1 MKTSSWIAIGL
12 FAATAAWLA
21 SGYIIGGGGEDEED
35 RAATAQPTLVEV
47 RTSEARTVPQYIFAQ
62 GGAQPFRTADVI
74 AQAAGTI
81 DEIIVQEGDQVRA
94 GAVVA
99 RIRLDARS
107 SRRESAQA
115 RVKTFEAD
123 LEGMRQLAEDGFAAE
138 SRVRELEAQLESA
151 RAELASIREEIDDTE
166 VEASIPGIVSDVF
179 VNAGQFAAAG
189 GPIIRVVDNSPLRV
203 MLNVSQRDVGKV
215 DRGSV
220 ALVSLATGGLAKGRV
235 CFIAPAA
242 DPETRTFRVEVRVPN
257 EDRRIPSHVSA
268 ELRLKTGEVK
278 AHFVSPAIL
287 ALDEAGEL
295 GVKSVDENGKA
306 AFHRVEI
313 LHAETDGVWIGGL
326 PDRLQLIST
335 GQGFVRQGENVRVA
349 NARPAAAGT
358 AANAP
363 QGAPSPTS
371 TVRSDPLDAAEE
383 LADPPP
389 AEELCEKTG
398 ADAVAAGVAPSAGQA
413 AGGGAAGVAPSAG
426 QAVGGQTVPQR
437 GGSAQPGATGDT
449 GAPPIEPVPAPST
462 GVTPPTIPS
471 PPVAQ
476 PPAPA
481 PAAPQGGAGASTPG
495 AGGPGAPADSGSPT
509 GGASG
514 GAGQGGPQ

>member
-21 SGYIIGGGGEDEED
+21 SGYIIDGDDEDEED
-35 RAATAQPTLVEV
+35 RAASAQPTLVEV
-47 RTSEARTVPQYIFAQ
+47 RSSEARTVPQYIFAQ
-62 GGAQPFRTADVI
+62 GSAQPFRTADVV

-81 DEIIVQEGDQVRA
+81 DAVLVQEGDQVRA
-94 GAVVA
+94 DTVVA

-115 RVKTFEAD
+115 RVETLEAD
-123 LEGMRQLAEDGFAAE
+123 LEGMRQLAKDGFAAE

-151 RAELASIREEIDDTE
+151 RAELAGVREEIEDTE
-166 VEASIPGIVSDVF
+166 VKAPIPGIVSDVF
-179 VNAGQFAAAG
+179 LNAGQFAPQG
-189 GPIIRVVDNSPLRV
+189 GQIIRIVDNSPLRV
-203 MLNVSQRDVGKV
+203 TLHVSQRDVGKV
-215 DRGSV
+215 DRGRV
-220 ALVSLATGGLAKGRV
+220 ALVSFATGGLAKGRV

-257 EDRRIPSHVSA
+257 EDRRIPSRVST

-287 ALDEAGEL
+287 ALDESGEL
-295 GVKSVDENGKA
+295 GVKSVDENRKV
-306 AFHRVEI
+306 AFHPIEI
-313 LHAETDGVWIGGL
+313 LRAETDGVWIGGL

-335 GQGFVRQGENVRVA
+335 GQGFVRQGESVRVA
-349 NARPAAAGT
+349 SEGADGPAAADK

-363 QGAPSPTS
+363 QGAPLPTS

-383 LADPPP
+383 LAHPPP
-389 AEELCEKTG
+389 AEDLCERSG
-398 ADAVAAGVAPSAGQA
+398 ADAVSAGVASSG
-413 AGGGAAGVAPSAG
+413 G
-426 QAVGGQTVPQR
+426 QAVGGAAGQPVPQA
-437 GGSAQPGATGDT
+437 GAGAQPAITDEAGA
-449 GAPPIEPVPAPST
+449 APPVQSVPAPST
-462 GVTPPTIPS
+462 GVTLPTIAS

-476 PPAPA
+476 PPIAA
-481 PAAPQGGAGASTPG
+481 PAAPQSGAGASTPG
-495 AGGPGAPADSGSPT
+495 AVGSGLPAGSDAT

-514 GAGQGGPQ
+514 GAAQDGSP

>member
-12 FAATAAWLA
+12 FVATAAWLA
-21 SGYIIGGGGEDEED
+21 SGYIIGGDEDVED

-62 GGAQPFRTADVI
+62 GGAQPFRTADVV

-115 RVKTFEAD
+115 LVKTLEAD
-123 LEGMRQLAEDGFAAE
+123 LEGMRQLAKDGFAAE

-151 RAELASIREEIDDTE
+151 RAELANVREEIEDTE

-257 EDRRIPSHVSA
+257 EDRRIPSRVSA

-335 GQGFVRQGENVRVA
+335 GQGFVRQGESVRVA
-349 NARPAAAGT
+349 NEESNRPAAAGA

-389 AEELCEKTG
+389 AEELCEKIG
-398 ADAVAAGVAPSAGQA
+398 ADAVSAGVAPSAGQA
-413 AGGGAAGVAPSAG
+413 AGGAAGIAPSAG
-426 QAVGGQTVPQR
+426 QAAGGAAGQAVPQTGEVR
-437 GGSAQPGATGDT
+437 SRVQPATR
-449 GAPPIEPVPAPST
+449 APRRLNPFPRL
-462 GVTPPTIPS
+462 
-471 PPVAQ
+471 
-476 PPAPA
+476 PPA
-481 PAAPQGGAGASTPG
+481 
-495 AGGPGAPADSGSPT
+495 
-509 GGASG
+509 
-514 GAGQGGPQ
+514 

>member
-21 SGYIIGGGGEDEED
+21 SGYIIDGGNEDEED

-47 RTSEARTVPQYIFAQ
+47 RSSEATTVPQYIFAQ
-62 GGAQPFRTADVI
+62 GGAQPFRTADVV

-81 DEIIVQEGDQVRA
+81 DAVLVQEGDQVRA
-94 GAVVA
+94 GTVIA

-115 RVKTFEAD
+115 RIETLEAD
-123 LEGMRQLAEDGFAAE
+123 LEGMRQLAKDGFAAE

-151 RAELASIREEIDDTE
+151 RAELAGIREEIEDTE
-166 VEASIPGIVSDVF
+166 VKAPIPGIVSDVF
-179 VNAGQFAAAG
+179 LNAGQFAPAAG
-189 GPIIRVVDNSPLRV
+189 QIIRIVDNSPLRV
-203 MLNVSQRDVGKV
+203 TLHISQRDVGKV

-220 ALVSLATGGLAKGRV
+220 ALVSFATGGLAKGRV

-242 DPETRTFRVEVRVPN
+242 DPETRTFRVEVRVSN
-257 EDRRIPSHVSA
+257 EDRRIPSRISA

-278 AHFVSPAIL
+278 AHFISPAIL
-287 ALDEAGEL
+287 ALDDAGEL

-306 AFHRVEI
+306 AFHPVDI
-313 LHAETDGVWIGGL
+313 LRAETDGVWIGGL

-335 GQGFVRQGENVRVA
+335 GQGYVRQGESVRVA
-349 NARPAAAGT
+349 NEDAGRPAAGEAE
-358 AANAP
+358 AA
-363 QGAPSPTS
+363 QGAPLPTS

-389 AEELCEKTG
+389 AEGLCEGAG
-398 ADAVAAGVAPSAGQA
+398 ADAVAVGAASSAGQA
-413 AGGGAAGVAPSAG
+413 AGGAAG
-426 QAVGGQTVPQR
+426 QAVPQP
-437 GGSAQPGATGDT
+437 GGSAQPGATDEAGA
-449 GAPPIEPVPAPST
+449 APPVQAIPPPST
-462 GVTPPTIPS
+462 SVTPLTIPS

-481 PAAPQGGAGASTPG
+481 PAAPQGGAGSSST
-495 AGGPGAPADSGSPT
+495 GAPAGSGAAT

-514 GAGQGGPQ
+514 GAAEGAPQ

>member
-1 MKTSSWIAIGL
+1 LKTSSWIAIGL

-21 SGYIIGGGGEDEED
+21 SGYIIDGDDEDEED
-35 RAATAQPTLVEV
+35 RAASAQPTLVEV
-47 RTSEARTVPQYIFAQ
+47 RSSEARTVPQYIFAQ
-62 GGAQPFRTADVI
+62 GSAQPFRTADVV

-81 DEIIVQEGDQVRA
+81 DAVLVQEGDQVRA
-94 GAVVA
+94 DTVVA

-115 RVKTFEAD
+115 RVETLEAD
-123 LEGMRQLAEDGFAAE
+123 LEGMRQLAKDGFAAE

-151 RAELASIREEIDDTE
+151 RAELAGIREEIEDTE
-166 VEASIPGIVSDVF
+166 VKAPIPGIVSDVF
-179 VNAGQFAAAG
+179 LNAGQFAPQG
-189 GPIIRVVDNSPLRV
+189 GQIIRIVDNSPLRV
-203 MLNVSQRDVGKV
+203 TLHVSQREVGNV

-220 ALVSLATGGLAKGRV
+220 ALVSFATGAPAKGRV

-257 EDRRIPSHVSA
+257 EDGRIPSRVSA
-268 ELRLKTGEVK
+268 ELRLQTGEVK

-295 GVKSVDENGKA
+295 GVKSVDENRKA
-306 AFHRVEI
+306 AFHPIEI
-313 LHAETDGVWIGGL
+313 LQAETDGVWIGGL

-335 GQGFVRQGENVRVA
+335 GQGFVRQGESVRVA
-349 NARPAAAGT
+349 NQDAGRPAAAGE
-358 AANAP
+358 AEAP
-363 QGAPSPTS
+363 QGAPQPTS
-371 TVRSDPLDAAEE
+371 TVRSDPLNAAEE

-389 AEELCEKTG
+389 AEELCEGAG
-398 ADAVAAGVAPSAGQA
+398 ADAVSAGVASSG
-413 AGGGAAGVAPSAG
+413 G
-426 QAVGGQTVPQR
+426 QAVGGAAGQPVPQA
-437 GGSAQPGATGDT
+437 GAGAQPAITDEAGA
-449 GAPPIEPVPAPST
+449 APPIEPVPAPSI

-471 PPVAQ
+471 PPVTQ
-476 PPAPA
+476 PPAAA

-495 AGGPGAPADSGSPT
+495 TVGPGVPAGSDAT

-514 GAGQGGPQ
+514 GAAQDGSP

>member
-1 MKTSSWIAIGL
+1 LKTSSWIAIGL

-21 SGYIIGGGGEDEED
+21 SGYIIGGDEEEED

-81 DEIIVQEGDQVRA
+81 DEIVVQEGDQVRA

-115 RVKTFEAD
+115 RVETLEAD
-123 LEGMRQLAEDGFAAE
+123 LEGMRQLAKDGFAAE

-151 RAELASIREEIDDTE
+151 RAELAGIREEIEDTE

-189 GPIIRVVDNSPLRV
+189 GPIIRIVDNSPLRV

-257 EDRRIPSHVSA
+257 EDRRIPSRVSA

-335 GQGFVRQGENVRVA
+335 GQGFVRQGESVRVA
-349 NARPAAAGT
+349 NEEGNRPAAAGG
-358 AANAP
+358 AGNAP

-398 ADAVAAGVAPSAGQA
+398 ADAVSAGVAPSAG
-413 AGGGAAGVAPSAG
+413 GAAGIAPSAG
-426 QAVGGQTVPQR
+426 QAVGGQTVPQT
-437 GGSAQPGATGDT
+437 GGSAQPGATGAT
-449 GAPPIEPVPAPST
+449 GATPPVQSVPAPST

-481 PAAPQGGAGASTPG
+481 PAAPQGGAGASTSG
-495 AGGPGAPADSGSPT
+495 AAGPGAPADSGSPT
-509 GGASG
+509 GGAPG
-514 GAGQGGPQ
+514 GAGQGAPQ